1 MSTRAAH
8 LRALRG
14 RGAVLSRG
22 GERRT
27 CGARADRQRLEPLA
41 LEGGV
46 ARISLDILGREI
58 RVRTVSWR
66 LLNLVLGAVRR
77 FGGQAA
83 DIRKTVSS
91 FQCCHRVANPAW
103 QWEAFS
109 YVTSAEEGVV
119 RWLRGAGLA
128 ATLSVA
134 GASPG
139 AGQDRK
145 KG

>member
-14 RGAVLSRG
+14 RGAVPSRG

-27 CGARADRQRLEPLA
+27 CGGRADRHRLEPLA
-41 LEGGV
+41 LDGEV
-46 ARISLDILGREI
+46 ARITLDVLGCEI

-83 DIRKTVSS
+83 DITFRLTVVPN
-91 FQCCHRVANPAW
+91 RTAA
-103 QWEAFS
+103 
-109 YVTSAEEGVV
+109 
-119 RWLRGAGLA
+119 LA
-128 ATLSVA
+128 ALEVLGVGRDSGGGRFA
-134 GASPG
+134 HS
-139 AGQDRK
+139 RILHS
-145 KG
+145 

>member
-1 MSTRAAH
+1 VPHTYVLSADVARCLAEAVNAEH
-8 LRALRG
+8 VERERIDRG
-14 RGAVLSRG
+14 WNRSLSRG
-22 GERRT
+22 E
-27 CGARADRQRLEPLA
+27 
-41 LEGGV
+41 V
-46 ARISLDILGREI
+46 ARISLDVLGREI

-119 RWLRGAGLA
+119 RRLRGAGLA